1 MSQNTR
7 YESIAENS
15 TDDLPTSEDWTRIKI
30 ALIFF
35 SAMAL
40 SLVIYFVVYHIFHG
54 KIAKDLG
61 IPISWKDSL
70 LVCIVLTNPCL
81 KTESS
86 SYHCDKVWI
95 QSRSSPRFRYSCHH
109 RTSMR
114 FGLFDARIFSGKES
128 VWNSNFDLAWAGR
141 SVAHA

>member
-61 IPISWKDSL
+61 IPIS
-70 LVCIVLTNPCL
+70 
-81 KTESS
+81 
-86 SYHCDKVWI
+86 
-95 QSRSSPRFRYSCHH
+95 
-109 RTSMR
+109 
-114 FGLFDARIFSGKES
+114 
-128 VWNSNFDLAWAGR
+128 
-141 SVAHA
+141 